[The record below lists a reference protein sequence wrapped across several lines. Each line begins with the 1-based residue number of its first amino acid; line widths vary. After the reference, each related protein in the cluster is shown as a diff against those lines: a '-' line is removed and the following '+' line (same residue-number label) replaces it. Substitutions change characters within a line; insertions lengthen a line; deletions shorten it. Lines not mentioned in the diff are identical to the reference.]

1 MHPAADDLWFLPLGG
16 TGEIGMNLNLYGHA
30 GRWLMVDC
38 GVTFAKEGQPGPH
51 VQMADPAFIEAR
63 RDDLLA
69 LLITHAHED
78 HVGAVAHLWPR
89 LRCPVVT
96 SRFTAEILRRKLA
109 EVGLLDRVPIRTVEE
124 GDRSDLAP
132 FEVQWLR
139 ITHSIP
145 ESHALMLRTAA
156 GTVLHTGDW
165 KLDPA
170 PVVGR
175 PTAEEEFRALG
186 AEGVDALVCD
196 STNAHVP
203 GHSVSEAAL
212 RPALERVV
220 AAASG
225 RVVVTSFGSN
235 IARLHTLA
243 EVAKATGR
251 HMAVLG
257 RSLHNM
263 VAAARAAGLWRPRV
277 NLVSAVE
284 LGYLPREEAL
294 VVATGSQ
301 GDPGAALDRLARGN
315 HPDLE
320 LEAGDRVVFSS
331 RVIPGNEETLARLMR
346 RLKQR
351 RVEVITAED
360 DLIHASGHPCQD
372 ELRELYE
379 WLKPR
384 VVIPVHGEPLHI
396 AAQARLARACGVP
409 IQLAGRNGDLF
420 MVAPVPGLR
429 RDAVRSGRLG
439 LGRRGM
445 DKLEIDLPLR
455 PADSGVI
462 ALSQ

>member
-1 MHPAADDLWFLPLGG
+1 MNPATDDLWFLPLGG

-51 VQMADPAFIEAR
+51 VQMADPGFIEAR

-109 EVGLLDRVPIRTVEE
+109 EAGLLDRVPIRIVET
-124 GDRSDLAP
+124 GDHIDLKP
-132 FEVQWLR
+132 FNVQWLR

-145 ESHALMLRTAA
+145 EAHALMLRTAA

-165 KLDPA
+165 KLDPE
-170 PVVGR
+170 PVVGK
-175 PTAEEEFRALG
+175 PTPEDQFRALG

-196 STNAHVP
+196 STNAQVP

-212 RPALERVV
+212 RPALERVIG
-220 AAASG
+220 AASG

-243 EVAKATGR
+243 EVAVATGR
-251 HMAVLG
+251 HMTVLG

-263 VAAARAAGLWRPRV
+263 VASARAAGLWRPRRD
-277 NLVSAVE
+277 LVPAVE
-284 LGYLPREEAL
+284 LGYLPREEIL

-315 HPDLE
+315 HPELE

-346 RLKQR
+346 RLER
-351 RVEVITAED
+351 RGVDVVTADD
-360 DLIHASGHPCQD
+360 DLIHASGHPCQE
-372 ELRELYE
+372 ELRTLYG
-379 WLKPR
+379 WLEPR
-384 VVIPVHGEPLHI
+384 VVVPVHGEPPHL
-396 AAQARLARACGVP
+396 AAQARVARACGVP
-409 IQLAGRNGDLF
+409 IQLTGRNGDLF
-420 MVAPVPGLR
+420 MIAPVPGLR
-429 RDAVRSGRLG
+429 RDAVRTGRMG
-439 LGRRGM
+439 VGPRGI
-445 DKLEIDLPLR
+445 DKLDVALPLR
-455 PADSGVI
+455 PTDSGTV
-462 ALSQ
+462 AVSE